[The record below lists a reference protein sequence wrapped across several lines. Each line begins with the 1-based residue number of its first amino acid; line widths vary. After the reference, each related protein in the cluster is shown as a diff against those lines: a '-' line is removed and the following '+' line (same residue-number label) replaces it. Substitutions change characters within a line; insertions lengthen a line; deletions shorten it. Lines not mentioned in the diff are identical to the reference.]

1 MKPTSLDPSFIPS
14 GSDLLSQ
21 LGITQGEINM
31 SDLRHAV
38 GRLPFNTAYDFFRS
52 AVNSFMRRDMSDQAI
67 DYLLQFDAL
76 ATRFNEEADRV
87 HDIHVALLQILTA
100 LYLECDMDAEAYT
113 TAGAALNL
121 MVQSAR
127 RKDEA
132 FLEVLASLLYDI
144 AMMHSKR
151 DESKQ
156 AERAIEKSMKIFER
170 LAKVNPARYG
180 SAHMM
185 ALSTSTSIYR
195 SRVRQTAAL
204 AESQAAITTYMRQIN
219 EGIADAG
226 KRLVDALAEQGQTLA
241 KMNRQREAV
250 QYFSRALKF
259 KAKLSEE
266 FDLQQLELSIDLGE
280 SLLSVKG
287 SRDKGVHLLNTM
299 LYKARHLEANE
310 QHRRIV
316 EILLQAKD
324 PTMGIFSF
332 WHKLFPR

>member
-1 MKPTSLDPSFIPS
+1 MKQTSLDPSFIPS

-21 LGITQGEINM
+21 MGITEGEINM

-38 GRLPFNTAYDFFRS
+38 ARLPFNKAYDFFRA
-52 AVNSFMRRDMSDQAI
+52 AVNSFIRRNMADRAI
-67 DYLLQFDAL
+67 DYLLQFDAI
-76 ATRFNEEADRV
+76 ATRFNEEEERL
-87 HDIHVALLQILTA
+87 HDTHVALMQILTA
-100 LYLECDMDAEAYT
+100 LYLECDMLPEAYT

-144 AMMHSKR
+144 ALMHTQR
-151 DESKQ
+151 DESRQ

-180 SAHMM
+180 AAHMM
-185 ALSTSTSIYR
+185 ALSASTLIYR

-204 AESQAAITTYMRQIN
+204 AQSQTAITTYIRQIN
-219 EGIADAG
+219 DGIADAG
-226 KRLVDALAEQGQTLA
+226 QRLVDALAQQGRTLV
-241 KMNRQREAV
+241 KMNRHREAV
-250 QYFSRALKF
+250 QYFSRALKY
-259 KAKLSEE
+259 KSRLNAE
-266 FDLQQLELSIDLGE
+266 FDLQQLLLSIDLGE
-280 SLLSVKG
+280 ALLSVKG

-299 LYKARHLEANE
+299 LYKADRLDATDL
-310 QHRRIV
+310 HRRIV
-316 EILLQAKD
+316 DILLQAKD
-324 PTMGIFSF
+324 PSMGIFSF